1 MALDG
6 LMALE
11 YNITY
16 VGLFATSL
24 GSSPSIA
31 TIAIIGIEFL
41 INSVTS
47 GMFYD
52 SLVNFFYGEGR
63 DGFMKILLFGC
74 LGVGCG
80 DIV

>member
-1 MALDG
+1 
-6 LMALE
+6 MALE

-24 GSSPSIA
+24 GSSPSIPHIR